1 MEFEWDS
8 DKSDKTFARR
18 GFDFAF
24 AAGIFTGPTVEV
36 VDARHDYGKA
46 RIQAIGRTASLA
58 LVVVYTDRGDVRR
71 IISARVANK
80 KERAQW
86 LSLSA

>member
-1 MEFEWDS
+1 MEFERDPN
-8 DKSDKTFARR
+8 KSERTYARR

-24 AAGIFTGPTVEV
+24 AADIFTGPTAEV
-36 VDARHDYGKA
+36 VDARHDYGEA
-46 RIQAIGRTASLA
+46 RVQAIGRTAGLA